1 MRDSLSIN
9 RLTDLYNFTYLSTSI
24 RHPLELRQCMCN
36 TNLLAK
42 KRNKWY
48 TIHIDM
54 FLQKIKH
61 IITSLHIAVVALL
74 VTLSVLGTLNISTFA
89 RCTVSSTPV
98 TIANII
104 SITDPSHYPIIPNGC
119 TGAISPESLPA
130 ILIRSYGF
138 VSSLALNLFFFFIVW
153 NGLLWI
159 YSGIDNGQSAGK
171 AKKNI
176 QSAAIGLGLVF
187 FAYVFVNTF
196 VTVFVAGGE
205 IPSIQE
211 FFNSNIN

>member
-1 MRDSLSIN
+1 MFKS
-9 RLTDLYNFTYLSTSI
+9 
-24 RHPLELRQCMCN
+24 
-36 TNLLAK
+36 NL
-42 KRNKWY
+42 
-48 TIHIDM
+48 
-54 FLQKIKH
+54 KH
-61 IITSLHIAVVALL
+61 IFSHFHLVVMAFLL
-74 VTLSVLGTLNISTFA
+74 TFTLVGTLNITTQA

-104 SITDPSHYPIIPNGC
+104 KITDSSHYPIIPNGC

-138 VSSLALNLFFFFIVW
+138 ISSLGLNLFFFFIVY

-159 YSGIDNGQSAGK
+159 YSGIDGGQSAGK

-176 QSAAIGLGLVF
+176 QNAAIGLALIF

-196 VTVFVAGGE
+196 VTVFVAGGT
-205 IPSIQE
+205 IPSIQS
-211 FFNSNIN
+211 FFNTNVN